1 MLGPLVSTPA
11 ARARVAEVLGR
22 ASEVLCN
29 SRRTLELCA
38 ELTGSEERMT
48 VVHLGAEAPANV
60 TAKRVEPTIATLAHV
75 IPRKRHADVMRA
87 LAVLAGRLP
96 ELRWLVI
103 GDGPERPALERL
115 AAQLG
120 VAARVDWAGQLP
132 HDDALTQLAGCHLM
146 VLPSVDEAFGV
157 AYVEALA
164 CGVPAIG
171 CRGEGGPEEIAAA
184 GEGMVL
190 VPPRDPDALAETI
203 AGLLE
208 QPERLDELGRAARA
222 TAVEQ
227 FSWERCGEATVAAYE
242 RALAEG
248 PR

>member
-11 ARARVAEVLGR
+11 ARARIAEVLGR
-22 ASEVLCN
+22 ASVVLCN
-29 SRRTLELCA
+29 SRRTLERCA

-48 VVHLGAEAPANV
+48 VVHLGADAPANV

-75 IPRKRHADVMRA
+75 IPRKRHADATRA

-115 AAQLG
+115 AVQLG
-120 VAARVDWAGQLP
+120 VAARVDWAGQRP
-132 HDDALTQLAGCHLM
+132 HDDALAQLAGCHLM

-164 CGVPAIG
+164 CGVPPNRLPR
-171 CRGEGGPEEIAAA
+171 RGRTRGDRGG
-184 GEGMVL
+184 G
-190 VPPRDPDALAETI
+190 
-203 AGLLE
+203 
-208 QPERLDELGRAARA
+208 
-222 TAVEQ
+222 
-227 FSWERCGEATVAAYE
+227 
-242 RALAEG
+242 
-248 PR
+248 